1 VRPTLFYIPHE
12 FLGIPVLGFGW
23 VLAALVAFAFAIA
36 VLATSRKKQSVAKVF
51 EEHGIVWGV
60 AAVIVI
66 FLLPQIETRLQVGGP
81 TPFIV
86 GLPIRGYGVML
97 MCGVLSAMG
106 IAMVRC
112 EKAGLSREAFF
123 SLATWTV
130 VAGMLGARVF
140 YVVQKWNELA
150 GETLRE
156 KLWTAMQV
164 TEGGLVVYGSV
175 IGGLIAIAFWSR
187 NNRFPLLVIADCVT
201 PAFFIGLAFG
211 RIGCLLN
218 GCCYGGLCETSLP
231 SITFP
236 AGSPAYM
243 DQMGSGKL
251 FGIDAE
257 SDSTGTSPPV
267 VIQVRPN
274 SWAAENR
281 VQVGQKLIAISE
293 KMVDGPSQIN
303 SIASP
308 VYEATIQVDSRQFQ
322 LVGNAVPKRSIAVHP
337 SQIYAAVSGLLLC
350 LWTVLFSMIVK
361 RTGMVI
367 GAGIVAYGI
376 QRIIEEIIRV
386 DEAGQF
392 GTSLSIAQWI
402 SIAGILFG
410 ICVIAKC
417 STALRAVDRPGHSDA

>member
-12 FLGIPVLGFGW
+12 FLGIPVLGIGW
-23 VLAALVAFAFAIA
+23 VLAAIIALAIA
-36 VLATSRKKQSVAKVF
+36 VIATSRKKQSFAKVL
-51 EEHGIVWGV
+51 EEQGIVWGV
-60 AAVIVI
+60 AALIVV
-66 FLLPQIETRLQVGGP
+66 FLLPQIETRIQVGGP
-81 TPFIV
+81 SPWIV

-130 VAGMLGARVF
+130 VVGMLGSRVF
-140 YVVQKWNELA
+140 YCVQKWDELA
-150 GETLRE
+150 GETVQE
-156 KLWTAMQV
+156 KLWTSLQV

-187 NNRFPLLVIADCVT
+187 KNRFPLLVVADCVT

-211 RIGCLLN
+211 RMGCLLN
-218 GCCYGGLCETSLP
+218 GCCYGGMCESSLP

-243 DQMGSGKL
+243 DQMASGKL
-251 FGIDAE
+251 FGIEAASE
-257 SDSTGTSPPV
+257 MTAAGAREIV
-267 VIQVRPN
+267 QVRPN
-274 SWAAENR
+274 SWAAENQ
-281 VQVGQKLIAISE
+281 VQAGQKLVAISE
-293 KMVDGPSQIN
+293 KVVDGPSQ
-303 SIASP
+303 SDAMASP
-308 VYEATIQVDSRQFQ
+308 VYEATVQVDSRQFQ
-322 LVGNAVPKRSIAVHP
+322 LAGEAMPRRSSAVHP
-337 SQIYAAVSGLLLC
+337 SQIYAAVSGLMLC
-350 LWTVLFSMIVK
+350 IWTIFFSMIVK

-367 GAGIVAYGI
+367 GAGLIAYGV
-376 QRIIEEIIRV
+376 QRIMEEIIRV

-402 SIAGILFG
+402 SLAGILLG
-410 ICVIAKC
+410 IGLIVRARLLSKP
-417 STALRAVDRPGHSDA
+417 ALTL

>member
-12 FLGIPVLGFGW
+12 FLGIPVLGIGW
-23 VLAALVAFAFAIA
+23 VLAAIIVFAIA
-36 VLATSRKKQSVAKVF
+36 ILVTSRKKQSLAKVL
-51 EEHGIVWGV
+51 EEQGVVWGV
-60 AAVIVI
+60 AALIVV

-81 TPFIV
+81 SPWIV

-130 VAGMLGARVF
+130 VSGMLGSRVF
-140 YVVQKWNELA
+140 YCVQKWDELA
-150 GETLRE
+150 GDTFQE
-156 KLWTAMQV
+156 KLWTSLQV

-187 NNRFPLLVIADCVT
+187 KNRFPLLVVADCVT

-218 GCCYGGLCETSLP
+218 GCCYGGLCESSLP
-231 SITFP
+231 SVTFP

-243 DQMGSGKL
+243 DQMASGKL
-251 FGIDAE
+251 FGIEAE
-257 SDSTGTSPPV
+257 SETTEQGAREIV
-267 VIQVRPN
+267 QVRPN
-274 SWAAENR
+274 TWASANQ
-281 VQVGQKLIAISE
+281 VQAGQKLIAIKE
-293 KMVDGPSQIN
+293 KMVDGPSQ
-303 SIASP
+303 SDAMASP
-308 VYEATIQVDSRQFQ
+308 VYEATVQVGSRQFQ
-322 LVGNAVPKRSIAVHP
+322 LAGEAVPRHSIAVHP

-350 LWTVLFSMIVK
+350 IWTILFSMIAK

-367 GAGIVAYGI
+367 GVGLIAYGV

-402 SIAGILFG
+402 SLAGILLG
-410 ICVIAKC
+410 IGLIARARLLPKPA
-417 STALRAVDRPGHSDA
+417 SAL

>member
-12 FLGIPVLGFGW
+12 FLGIPVLGIGW
-23 VLAALVAFAFAIA
+23 VLAAIIALAIA
-36 VLATSRKKQSVAKVF
+36 VIATSRKKQSFAKVL
-51 EEHGIVWGV
+51 EEQGIVWGV
-60 AAVIVI
+60 AALIVV
-66 FLLPQIETRLQVGGP
+66 FLLPQIETRIQVGGP
-81 TPFIV
+81 SPWIV

-130 VAGMLGARVF
+130 VAGMLGSRVF
-140 YVVQKWNELA
+140 YCVQKWDELA
-150 GETLRE
+150 GETVQE
-156 KLWTAMQV
+156 KLWTSLQV

-187 NNRFPLLVIADCVT
+187 KNRFPLLVVADCVT

-211 RIGCLLN
+211 RMGCLLN
-218 GCCYGGLCETSLP
+218 GCCYGGMCESSLP

-243 DQMGSGKL
+243 DQMASGKL
-251 FGIDAE
+251 FGIEAASE
-257 SDSTGTSPPV
+257 MTAAGAREIV
-267 VIQVRPN
+267 QVRPN
-274 SWAAENR
+274 SWAAENQ
-281 VQVGQKLIAISE
+281 VQAGQKLVAISE
-293 KMVDGPSQIN
+293 KVVDGPTQSDAM
-303 SIASP
+303 ASP
-308 VYEATIQVDSRQFQ
+308 VYEATVQVDSRQFQ
-322 LVGNAVPKRSIAVHP
+322 LAGVAMPRRSIAVHP
-337 SQIYAAVSGLLLC
+337 SQIYAAVSGLMLC
-350 LWTVLFSMIVK
+350 IWTIFFSMIVK

-367 GAGIVAYGI
+367 GAGLIAYGV

-402 SIAGILFG
+402 SLAGILLG
-410 ICVIAKC
+410 IGLIVRARLLPKP
-417 STALRAVDRPGHSDA
+417 ALTL

>member
-12 FLGIPVLGFGW
+12 FLGIPVLGIGW
-23 VLAALVAFAFAIA
+23 VLAAIIALAIA
-36 VLATSRKKQSVAKVF
+36 VLAMSRKKQSFAKVL
-51 EEHGIVWGV
+51 EEQGIVWGV
-60 AAVIVI
+60 AALIVV
-66 FLLPQIETRLQVGGP
+66 FLLPQIETRIQVGGSSP
-81 TPFIV
+81 WIV

-106 IAMVRC
+106 IAIVRC

-123 SLATWTV
+123 SLATWTI

-140 YVVQKWNELA
+140 YCVQYWDELA
-150 GETLRE
+150 GETVQE
-156 KLWTAMQV
+156 KLWTSLQV

-187 NNRFPLLVIADCVT
+187 TNRFPLLVLADCVT

-211 RIGCLLN
+211 RMGCLLN
-218 GCCYGGLCETSLP
+218 GCCYGGMCESSLP

-243 DQMGSGKL
+243 DQMASGKL
-251 FGIDAE
+251 FGIEAGSNATLAGARE
-257 SDSTGTSPPV
+257 IV
-267 VIQVRPN
+267 QVRPN
-274 SWAAENR
+274 TWASENQ
-281 VQVGQKLIAISE
+281 VQVGQKLVAISE
-293 KMVDGPSQIN
+293 KVIDGPSQ
-303 SIASP
+303 SDALASP
-308 VYEATIQVDSRQFQ
+308 VYEATVQVDSRRFQ
-322 LVGNAVPKRSIAVHP
+322 LAGEAVPRRSIAVHP
-337 SQIYAAVSGLLLC
+337 SQIYAAVSGLMLC
-350 LWTVLFSMIVK
+350 IWTILFSMIVK

-367 GAGIVAYGI
+367 GAGLIAYGV

-402 SIAGILFG
+402 SLAGILLG
-410 ICVIAKC
+410 IGLIVRARL
-417 STALRAVDRPGHSDA
+417 LRKPAIS